1 MPHDG
6 TNHPWY
12 QGFTNIF
19 GNMKELFSD
28 LKLEDLKPQ
37 KPNPDDPLTK
47 AFRDSLDS
55 YTEMGAN
62 TPESIARG
70 VMSGYLGIP
79 DSTDILD
86 NQAIVSVDDDG
97 GISHVDGDERNSPTL
112 HIYQLPIGRSNRC
125 M

>member
-1 MPHDG
+1 
-6 TNHPWY
+6 
-12 QGFTNIF
+12 
-19 GNMKELFSD
+19 MKELFSD

-97 GISHVDGDERNSPTL
+97 GISVKDRFPNSELGSAEVMYIPGFDSPVVWDPHRNSFFYSKNKKQKTK
-112 HIYQLPIGRSNRC
+112 G
-125 M
+125 

>member
-1 MPHDG
+1 MSIQD
-6 TNHPWY
+6 TAK
-12 QGFTNIF
+12 NIF

-79 DSTDILD
+79 AVSYTHLTLPT
-86 NQAIVSVDDDG
+86 IVGV
-97 GISHVDGDERNSPTL
+97 
-112 HIYQLPIGRSNRC
+112 
-125 M
+125 